1 MKIYKSE
8 ITVINKIDKVKCNC
22 CGNEITSDS
31 NGYSSDYLS
40 VSKRWNYHSNFDNQ
54 EHNFDLC
61 EDCYKKLIS
70 TFKIPVN

>member
-8 ITVINKIDKVKCNC
+8 ITVINKIDKIKCNC
-22 CGNEITSDS
+22 CGTEITADA

-40 VSKRWNYHSNFDNQ
+40 VSKRWNYHSSFDNQ

>member
-22 CGNEITSDS
+22 CGSEITSDA

-40 VSKRWNYHSNFDNQ
+40 VSKRWGYNSSFDNI

-61 EDCYKKLIS
+61 EDCYKKLIG
-70 TFKIPVN
+70 TFKIPVD